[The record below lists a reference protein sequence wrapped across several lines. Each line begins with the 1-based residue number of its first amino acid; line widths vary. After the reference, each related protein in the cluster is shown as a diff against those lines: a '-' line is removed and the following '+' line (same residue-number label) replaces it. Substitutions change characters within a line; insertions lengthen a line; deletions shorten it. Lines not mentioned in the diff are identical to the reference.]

1 MEKRQRPPPGE
12 MGAEER
18 SQNMKRVELVQV
30 RFIVYICF
38 IGTDIQVIN
47 KNNAS
52 THKNN
57 ELEQRNSV
65 AANFNDYIRICV
77 TLTRIF

>member
-1 MEKRQRPPPGE
+1 METRQRPPPGE

-52 THKNN
+52 TQK
-57 ELEQRNSV
+57 
-65 AANFNDYIRICV
+65 
-77 TLTRIF
+77 